1 MVIIKIGID
10 MINIIVAPRSEDK
23 SAEGIA
29 KKVVKYLKTA
39 KVEFSTYFS
48 SNLEDVKTIA
58 GEVESLGETNFV
70 IVGDDIVLSVFLNAL
85 KSIEKVTLGMIPTA
99 NENDFATYL
108 NISENPITAIK
119 DILKNNAIATDLL
132 IANNMRVLNNIVIGS
147 SAEENK
153 KFSGVTLFLD
163 AKKAKQKK
171 VTIFDLVVAN
181 AGLNKMKNLSP
192 LANVD
197 DGLFNLTYLP
207 LKSEKENLS
216 AFKSFKSGNQI
227 YLNDIHQFWLDNL
240 KITGDRKKFVALID
254 KQPIE
259 FETLNISIL
268 EKGIKIH
275 RHTN

>member
-58 GEVESLGETNFV
+58 SEVESLGETNFV